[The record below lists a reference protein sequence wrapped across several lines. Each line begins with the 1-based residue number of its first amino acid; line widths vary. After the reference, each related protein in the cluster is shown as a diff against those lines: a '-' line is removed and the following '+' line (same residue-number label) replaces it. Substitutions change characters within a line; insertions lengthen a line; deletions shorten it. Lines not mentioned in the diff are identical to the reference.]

1 VVLFIQERTVS
12 TEEGFKEDKEIKGE
26 KSITMDI
33 RSDDAKKPMMM
44 WFLGMLL
51 FSMVA
56 ESNAQLSENY
66 YASTCPSVELIVKQ
80 AVTTKFKQTV
90 TTAPAT
96 LRMFFHDC
104 FVEGCDAS
112 VFIASENEDAEKDA
126 DDNKS
131 LAGDGFDT
139 VIKAKTA
146 VESQCPGVV
155 SCADILALAARD
167 VVVLVGGPEFK
178 VELGRR
184 DGLVSKASRVTGKLP
199 EPGLDVRGLVQ
210 IFASNG
216 LSLTDMIALSGAH
229 TIGSSHCNRFANRLH
244 NFSTFMPVDPTMDP
258 VYAQQLIQACS
269 DPNPDAVVDIDLT
282 SRDTFDNSYYQNLVA
297 RKGLFTSDQALF
309 NDLSSQATVV
319 RFANNAEEFYSA
331 FSSAMRNLGRVGV
344 KVGNQGEIRRDC
356 SAFN

>member
-1 VVLFIQERTVS
+1 
-12 TEEGFKEDKEIKGE
+12 
-26 KSITMDI
+26 MDT
-33 RSDDAKKPMMM
+33 RRDDATKPMTM

-66 YASTCPSVELIVKQ
+66 YASTCPNVELIVKQ
-80 AVTTKFKQTV
+80 AVNTKFQQTP

-112 VFIASENEDAEKDA
+112 VLIASDNEDAEKDA
-126 DDNKS
+126 SDNKS

-184 DGLVSKASRVTGKLP
+184 DGLVSQASRVTGKLP

-210 IFASNG
+210 MFASNG
-216 LSLTDMIALSGAH
+216 LSLTDMVALSGAH
-229 TIGSSHCNRFANRLH
+229 TIGSSHCNRFANRLY
-244 NFSTFMPVDPTMDP
+244 NFSTFMPVDPTLDP
-258 VYAQQLIQACS
+258 AYAQQLMKTCPRGGA
-269 DPNPDAVVDIDLT
+269 DPDAVVDIDP
-282 SRDTFDNSYYQNLVA
+282 SRDIFDNLYYQNLVA

-309 NDLSSQATVV
+309 NDLSSQATVI
-319 RFANNAEEFYSA
+319 RFANNAEEFYAA

-344 KVGNQGEIRRDC
+344 KVGSEGEIRRDC

>member
-1 VVLFIQERTVS
+1 
-12 TEEGFKEDKEIKGE
+12 
-26 KSITMDI
+26 MDT
-33 RSDDAKKPMMM
+33 RSDDSTKPMMM
-44 WFLGMLL
+44 CFLGLLL

-66 YASTCPSVELIVKQ
+66 YASTCPNVELIVQQ
-80 AVTTKFKQTV
+80 AVTTKFQQTF

-112 VFIASENEDAEKDA
+112 VLIASDNEDAERNA
-126 DDNKS
+126 PDNMS

-146 VESQCPGVV
+146 VEALCPGVV

-167 VVVLVGGPEFK
+167 VVVLAGGPGFK

-184 DGLVSKASRVTGKLP
+184 DGLVSKASSVAGKLP
-199 EPGLDVRGLVQ
+199 GPELDVKGLTEN
-210 IFASNG
+210 FASNG

-229 TIGSSHCNRFANRLH
+229 TIGFAHCDRFANRLH
-244 NFSTFMPVDPTMDP
+244 NFSTFMPVDPTLDP
-258 VYAQQLIQACS
+258 AYAQQLMQSCS
-269 DPNPDAVVDIDLT
+269 PDDPDLANIAVNLDLNT
-282 SRDTFDNSYYQNLVA
+282 PNTFDNLYYQNLVA
-297 RKGLFTSDQALF
+297 RRGLFTSDQALF
-309 NDLSSQATVV
+309 NDFSSQSTVI
-319 RFANNAEEFYSA
+319 RFANNAGDFNGA
-331 FSSAMRNLGRVGV
+331 FISAMRKLGRVGV
-344 KVGNQGEIRRDC
+344 KVGKQGEIRRDC

>member
-1 VVLFIQERTVS
+1 
-12 TEEGFKEDKEIKGE
+12 
-26 KSITMDI
+26 MDT
-33 RSDDAKKPMMM
+33 RRDDATKPMTM
-44 WFLGMLL
+44 WFSGMLL

-66 YASTCPSVELIVKQ
+66 YASTCPNVELIVKQ
-80 AVTTKFKQTV
+80 AVTTKFQQTP

-112 VFIASENEDAEKDA
+112 VFIASDNEDAEKDA
-126 DDNKS
+126 PDNKS
-131 LAGDGFDT
+131 LPGDGFDT

-167 VVVLVGGPEFK
+167 VVVIVGGPEFK

-184 DGLVSKASRVTGKLP
+184 DGLVSQASRVTGKLP

-244 NFSTFMPVDPTMDP
+244 NFSTFLPLDPTIDP
-258 VYAQQLIQACS
+258 AYAQQLTKDCS
-269 DPNPDAVVDIDLT
+269 NPDPDFVVPLDPT
-282 SRDTFDNSYYQNLVA
+282 TTDTFDNSYFQNLVA
-297 RKGLFTSDQALF
+297 RRGLLTSDQALF
-309 NDLSSQATVV
+309 NDLSSQSTVM
-319 RFANNAEEFYSA
+319 RFANNAEEFYGA

-344 KVGNQGEIRRDC
+344 KVGSEGEIRRDC